1 MIKIKNIEIT
11 EEELRRII
19 KENPQVMTE
28 NKESKFFEPKEGE
41 EYHFIC
47 SCGVDQYTNDSL
59 PSEKNVIL
67 RGVYRTEA
75 EAIQA
80 DNVRLAL
87 KRVWDSADSAKYF
100 YRPDWS
106 NRSESKYHLSYDH
119 QEEKFT
125 IDTGCVCQSNPF
137 LPYFKSSEDCLAF
150 AKENEKDLRIIW
162 SVN

>member
-28 NKESKFFEPKEGE
+28 NKSKFFEPKIGE

-59 PSEKNVIL
+59 PGDNDRIS
-67 RGVYRTEA
+67 RGAYRTEA

-80 DNVRLAL
+80 DNVRLAI
-87 KRVWDSADSAKYF
+87 KRVWDNADSKF
-100 YRPDWS
+100 FFRPDWED
-106 NRSESKYHLSYDH
+106 NGQKKYFCYYDH
-119 QEEKFT
+119 VDKRFRDALVYDNEHT
-125 IDTGCVCQSNPF
+125 PF
-137 LPYFKSSEDCLAF
+137 LPHFKSPEDCLAF

-162 SVN
+162 GV

>member
-28 NKESKFFEPKEGE
+28 NKESKFFEPKKGEGYFYLAAHWVIE
-41 EYHFIC
+41 WE
-47 SCGVDQYTNDSL
+47 NN
-59 PSEKNVIL
+59 SEQDKRIIA

-87 KRVWDSADSAKYF
+87 KRVWDSADSRWSFK
-100 YRPDWS
+100 PDWTDGKQ
-106 NRSESKYHLSYDH
+106 EKHFCYYDH
-119 QEEKFT
+119 ADKLFGDALVFNNEH
-125 IDTGCVCQSNPF
+125 NPF
-137 LPYFKSSEDCLAF
+137 LPHFKSPEDCLAF
-150 AKENEKDLRIIW
+150 AKENEKDLLVIW
-162 SVN
+162 GV